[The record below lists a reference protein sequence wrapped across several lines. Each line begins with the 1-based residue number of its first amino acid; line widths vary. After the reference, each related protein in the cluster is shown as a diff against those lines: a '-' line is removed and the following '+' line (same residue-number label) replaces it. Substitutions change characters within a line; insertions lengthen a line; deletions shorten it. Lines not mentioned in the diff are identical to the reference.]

1 MRPRLLLPAAIL
13 AATVSVAQAQSD
25 TTRPKPDSVT
35 KTDST
40 SGEKS
45 VLAGVFTE
53 EQATK
58 GDSEHQANCSACHGT
73 ENYVGEAFTKN
84 WVGRTAFDLF
94 DQLKTTMPED
104 NPGGLSA
111 QQYTDII
118 AYIFKING
126 LPAGTA
132 ALPADPEALRLIKI
146 ESKPAGSPTQ
156 LGRRSA
162 DPRRSTPAGAT
173 RLARTYHPHLPV
185 APTAGR

>member
-1 MRPRLLLPAAIL
+1 MSRFLSVFAVAAL
-13 AATVSVAQAQSD
+13 TAFSSAAGQS
-25 TTRPKPDSVT
+25 
-35 KTDST
+35 TDST
-40 SGEKS
+40 SRQKS

-73 ENYVGEAFTKN
+73 ENYAGEAFTKN

-104 NPGGLSA
+104 NPGGLSP

-126 LPAGTA
+126 LPAGTQV
-132 ALPADPEALRLIKI
+132 LPADPEALRLIKI
-146 ESKPAGSPTQ
+146 EAKTASGELSRASVPGARRVVGTRSPRP
-156 LGRRSA
+156 LPS
-162 DPRRSTPAGAT
+162 
-173 RLARTYHPHLPV
+173 YHPHTP
-185 APTAGR
+185 APRSATR

>member
-1 MRPRLLLPAAIL
+1 MRFRLPSL
-13 AATVSVAQAQSD
+13 AVAVVVTVSTAQAQS
-25 TTRPKPDSVT
+25 
-35 KTDST
+35 TDST
-40 SGEKS
+40 SRQKS
-45 VLAGVFTE
+45 VLAGVYTE

-58 GDSEHQANCSACHGT
+58 GDTEHQANCSACHGT
-73 ENYVGEAFTKN
+73 ENYSGETFVKN

-126 LPAGTA
+126 LPAGTS

-146 ESKPAGSPTQ
+146 EVKPPSQ
-156 LGRRSA
+156 QFSRQK
-162 DPRRSTPAGAT
+162 
-173 RLARTYHPHLPV
+173 
-185 APTAGR
+185 APTARRLATVASVRPSTRYRPHIPASPSVER

>member
-1 MRPRLLLPAAIL
+1 MRLRLFLPVAIL
-13 AATVSVAQAQSD
+13 AVTVSAAQAQTD
-25 TTRPKPDSVT
+25 TTPPKPDSAA

-40 SGEKS
+40 SREKS

-53 EQATK
+53 EQASK

-73 ENYVGEAFTKN
+73 ENYVGEAFTRN

-126 LPAGTA
+126 LPAGAA

-146 ESKPAGSPTQ
+146 ESKPAGNPAQ
-156 LGRRSA
+156 LGSRPA
-162 DPRRSTPAGAT
+162 VPRRTSVAGST
-173 RLARTYHPHLPV
+173 RVARTYRPHSPV
-185 APTAGR
+185 VLTARR

>member
-1 MRPRLLLPAAIL
+1 MRLRLFLPTAFLAAAIS
-13 AATVSVAQAQSD
+13 SVQAQSD
-25 TTRPKPDSVT
+25 TTRPK
-35 KTDST
+35 TDTT
-40 SGEKS
+40 SREKS
-45 VLAGVFTE
+45 VLTGVYTE

-58 GDSEHQANCSACHGT
+58 GDGEHQANCSACHGT
-73 ENYVGEAFTKN
+73 ENYAGDAFTKN

-104 NPGGLSA
+104 NPGGLST

-146 ESKPAGSPTQ
+146 EMKPAGSPAE
-156 LGRRSA
+156 LGASSAPARRSGSA
-162 DPRRSTPAGAT
+162 
-173 RLARTYHPHLPV
+173 LAIRASRTYHPHRPV
-185 APTAGR
+185 ARTAGR